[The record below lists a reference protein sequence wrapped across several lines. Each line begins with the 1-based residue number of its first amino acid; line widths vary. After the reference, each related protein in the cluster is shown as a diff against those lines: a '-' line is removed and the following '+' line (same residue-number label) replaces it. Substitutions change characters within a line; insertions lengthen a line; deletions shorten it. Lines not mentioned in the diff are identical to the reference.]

1 MSSGG
6 GAKKEVNTQTANTV
20 LHETDLD
27 APEPLKSAL
36 KQSGEGGAAAPKQT
50 EVVEGGEDSVTRDT
64 TTTRE
69 DGTTHHHVGSDE
81 Q

>member
-1 MSSGG
+1 MSSGGG

-36 KQSGEGGAAAPKQT
+36 KQSGEGGAAASKQT
-50 EVVEGGEDSVTRDT
+50 EVVDGGEDT

-69 DGTTHHHVGSDE
+69 DGTTHHQVGSDE

>member
-1 MSSGG
+1 MRRQRHLSSGGG

-50 EVVEGGEDSVTRDT
+50 EVVEGGEDT
-64 TTTRE
+64 
-69 DGTTHHHVGSDE
+69 TTHHHVGSDE